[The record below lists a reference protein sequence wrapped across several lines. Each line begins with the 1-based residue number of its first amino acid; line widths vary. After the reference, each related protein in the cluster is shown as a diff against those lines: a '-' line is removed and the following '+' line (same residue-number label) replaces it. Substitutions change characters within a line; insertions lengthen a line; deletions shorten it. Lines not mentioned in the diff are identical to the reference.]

1 MLFLIGIGG
10 DLIYVSEENK
20 PGYYAII
27 PSNVRYCKELKF
39 PERLLYG
46 EITSLLT
53 KEGYCFA
60 SNRYFAD
67 LYGVIP
73 GTISRWISHLESLN
87 FIKVILIRNEKKQI
101 IQRRIYITDI
111 SYNTYIACTYEQNKQ
126 YPYILNEQYPISK
139 KAKDTNIK
147 YKIDGLFNYIINN
160 KDENLKKEFS
170 SEEQYNTFC
179 IILERLELNYTKDI
193 VSIFTKE
200 NIEKLKIIIYCLKEL
215 VISNKT
221 SLFSKL
227 NRERLINIYDNCK
240 KIEQENKGTV
250 KEIKNFF
257 DYYNASVIKDLER
270 KV

>member
-1 MLFLIGIGG
+1 MN
-10 DLIYVSEENK
+10 EENL
-20 PGYYAII
+20 PSYYAVI
-27 PSNVRYCKELKF
+27 PASVRYCKNLKY

-46 EITSLLT
+46 EITSLIN

-60 SNRYFAD
+60 TNRYFAE
-67 LYGVIP
+67 LYGVIKE
-73 GTISRWISHLESLN
+73 TVSRWISNLEKLG
-87 FIKVILIRNEKKQI
+87 FIKVVLIRNEKKQI

-111 SYNTYIACTYEQNKQ
+111 SYNTFMACTYEQNKQ
-126 YPYILNEQYPISK
+126 YPYILNEQYPISQ
-139 KAKDTNIK
+139 KAKDINIR

-160 KDENLKKEFS
+160 NDEKLQNEFS

>member
-1 MLFLIGIGG
+1 MN
-10 DLIYVSEENK
+10 EENK

-87 FIKVILIRNEKKQI
+87 FIKVVLIRNEKKQI

-111 SYNTYIACTYEQNKQ
+111 SYN
-126 YPYILNEQYPISK
+126 EQYPISQ
-139 KAKDTNIK
+139 KAKDINIK

-160 KDENLKKEFS
+160 NDEKLRNEFS
-170 SEEQYNTFC
+170 SEEQFNTFC

-193 VSIFTKE
+193 VSIFAKE
-200 NIEKLKIIIYCLKEL
+200 NIEKIKIIIYCLKEL
-215 VISNKT
+215 VKSNKT